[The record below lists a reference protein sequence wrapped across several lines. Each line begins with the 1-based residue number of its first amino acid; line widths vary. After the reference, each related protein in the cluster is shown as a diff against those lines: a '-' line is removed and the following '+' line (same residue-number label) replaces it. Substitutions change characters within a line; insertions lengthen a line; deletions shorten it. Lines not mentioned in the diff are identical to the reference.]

1 MYTRRM
7 MSLDREV
14 YDFPTVIPLKVIGRN
29 EQDFE
34 AFVVSLFQ
42 KHLDEGDIQKVE
54 SRLSREDRYLSV
66 TVSFTA
72 SSRVQLNAIYAELQ
86 SQQRILM
93 VI

>member
-1 MYTRRM
+1 M

>member
-1 MYTRRM
+1 M

-14 YDFPTVIPLKVIGRN
+14 FDFPTVIPLKVIGRN

-42 KHLDEGDIQKVE
+42 KHLDEEDIQKVE

-86 SQQRILM
+86 SQQRVLM

>member
-1 MYTRRM
+1 M
-7 MSLDREV
+7 MTLDREV
-14 YDFPTVIPLKVIGRN
+14 FDFPTVIPLKVIGRN

-54 SRLSREDRYLSV
+54 TRLSREDRYLSV

-86 SQQRILM
+86 SQQRVLM

>member
-1 MYTRRM
+1 M

-14 YDFPTVIPLKVIGRN
+14 FDFPTVIPLKVIGRN

-72 SSRVQLNAIYAELQ
+72 SSRMQLNTIYAELQ
-86 SQQRILM
+86 SHQRVLM

>member
-1 MYTRRM
+1 M

-14 YDFPTVIPLKVIGRN
+14 FDFPTVIPLKVIGRN

>member
-1 MYTRRM
+1 M

-14 YDFPTVIPLKVIGRN
+14 FDFPTVIPLKVIGRN

-42 KHLDEGDIQKVE
+42 KHLEEGDIQKVE

-86 SQQRILM
+86 SHQRVLM